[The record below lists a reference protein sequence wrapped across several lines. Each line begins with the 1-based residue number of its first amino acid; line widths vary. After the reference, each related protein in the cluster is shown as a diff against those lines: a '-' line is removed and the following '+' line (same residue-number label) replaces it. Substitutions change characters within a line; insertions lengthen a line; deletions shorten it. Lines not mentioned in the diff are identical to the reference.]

1 MSDFY
6 QPRWPAE
13 LDRSN
18 VKAPPA
24 DPNGGA
30 DSRPDMVLIDRAM
43 TTIDRVRFEASKA
56 ALTGLLASTPA
67 TTQAISNF
75 DHYATR
81 AVRYADALI
90 EALNRSTEEAAHAR
104 RR

>member
-1 MSDFY
+1 MST
-6 QPRWPAE
+6 PAPTAAQVAQ
-13 LDRSN
+13 RQQ
-18 VKAPPA
+18 
-24 DPNGGA
+24 
-30 DSRPDMVLIDRAM
+30 SRDLHIPGEVVSAMQRAEQ
-43 TTIDRVRFEASKA
+43 RFDAAKA

-67 TTQAISNF
+67 TTQATSNF

>member
-1 MSDFY
+1 M
-6 QPRWPAE
+6 QRAE
-13 LDRSN
+13 Q
-18 VKAPPA
+18 
-24 DPNGGA
+24 
-30 DSRPDMVLIDRAM
+30 
-43 TTIDRVRFEASKA
+43 RFDAAKA

-67 TTQAISNF
+67 TTQATSNF
-75 DHYATR
+75 DQYATR